1 MLPQPVRD
9 RGLILV
15 CPSWFNGFSSGT
27 RGGGAENGPALDGLP
42 VAGLPVSVF
51 GFQEKARIDGEM
63 QGGLILKA
71 NVNGV
76 GLAGGEE
83 LDVVHDLAFHL
94 FHAVDRAAGITA
106 DGGFAS
112 ADDDR
117 RREFHPLRPRDVA
130 SAFRRDHRSAH
141 GEAVGKDRK
150 MDQSAFRP
158 GTPVRAIFVHWRW
171 RKSPESER

>member
-1 MLPQPVRD
+1 MLPQPARD

-15 CPSWFNGFSSGT
+15 CLVVQRLFRGT
-27 RGGGAENGPALDGLP
+27 RGGGAEDGPARDASP

-51 GFQEKARIDGEM
+51 GLQGKARINGEV
-63 QGGLILKA
+63 QGGLVLKA

-83 LDVVHDLAFHL
+83 LHAIHYFAFHL
-94 FHAVDRAAGITA
+94 FHVVDRAARITA
-106 DGGFAS
+106 DGGVAS
-112 ADDDR
+112 ADDDP